1 MAGGRACSR
10 NDEAG
15 STSRL
20 AFSGIV
26 PANGR
31 KGAGPLTP
39 RTPAPLVLL
48 ALGGTD
54 GSYMLRTSQSI
65 GRYVENSPAAT
76 RVLADSTSQEARH
89 GATDLTVV
97 AFTDFRCPVC
107 RKADPAMRRA
117 VTCEGNVRLLYKDWP
132 TFGAQSVRAAEVALA
147 ADRQE
152 IYPSVHHAL
161 MRMEVD
167 EESMRH
173 AVEQAGRSWR
183 QVEADLVR
191 HRPMIARQLDKNRL
205 QAFALGLEGTPA
217 YLIGHFLAEGGL
229 SEREFRRA
237 FIQARAKSH

>member
-1 MAGGRACSR
+1 MFSERRSR
-10 NDEAG
+10 LYVEAG
-15 STSRL
+15 FFGHCPSKRAHRGRTADTAHAGSARSPRARRHGRL
-20 AFSGIV
+20 LHAS
-26 PANGR
+26 
-31 KGAGPLTP
+31 
-39 RTPAPLVLL
+39 
-48 ALGGTD
+48 D
-54 GSYMLRTSQSI
+54 ESI
-65 GRYVENSPAAT
+65 DRSLCGKFLAAT

-183 QVEADLVR
+183 QREADLVR

-237 FIQARAKSH
+237 FVQARAKSH